1 MTEILAAAFVVLTG
15 LYFLGLATASFLTP
29 GSATRFLL
37 GFAGSARKH
46 YTELLL
52 RFVVGFSLVHYAT
65 QMHFTWAFSLFGWVL
80 IATTGLL
87 FLVPWR
93 WHHRFAQQVV
103 PPVTRHIK
111 LLGAASLVLGGVILY
126 AVSRAGSA

>member
-1 MTEILAAAFVVLTG
+1 MTEILAAVVVVLSG
-15 LYFLGLATASFLTP
+15 LYFLGLATASFLAP
-29 GSATRFLL
+29 DHATRFLL
-37 GFAGSARKH
+37 GFAVSARAH

-65 QMHFTWAFSLFGWVL
+65 QMHFTRAFSLFGWVL
-80 IATTGLL
+80 VATTGIL

-93 WHHRFAQQVV
+93 WHHRFGPQVV

-111 LLGAASLVLGGVILY
+111 LLGAASLVLGSVILY
-126 AVSRAGSA
+126 AVSRGGFA